1 MNKSN
6 YPVIALLIAVTIAFV
21 LSAAQM
27 AAIRMPLLAV
37 LMMSEFGFLVG
48 ASGAIVAIKHQIDH
62 GVSTRYVALAVA
74 CLVPAIFLGITGYQL
89 WVSINA

>member
-6 YPVIALLIAVTIAFV
+6 YPVIALVIAVTIAFV
-21 LSAAQM
+21 LFAAQV

-48 ASGAIVAIKHQIDH
+48 ASGVIVAIKHQLDH
-62 GVSTRYVALAVA
+62 GVNARYVALTIA
-74 CLVPAIFLGITGYQL
+74 CLVPTIFLAITGYQL

>member
-6 YPVIALLIAVTIAFV
+6 YPVIALVIAVTIAFV
-21 LSAAQM
+21 LLAAQM

-48 ASGAIVAIKHQIDH
+48 ASGAIVAIKHQMDH
-62 GVSTRYVALAVA
+62 GIDVRYVALAIA